1 MRHRLQPLAIFM
13 NRQDSITLGK
23 IIFSFT
29 FMFLFLP
36 WLVLVK
42 KVAVPEWMPQLLV
55 SLIWALT
62 FITGKMDDNDKSDTR
77 LYKILDSLLI
87 CVLFPLMLW
96 SIAAV
101 FNH

>member
-1 MRHRLQPLAIFM
+1 MIAHQTAGLAPNCPLPRGGGPGWGQRFKFQKTYAFAWF
-13 NRQDSITLGK
+13 GK
-23 IIFSFT
+23 RS
-29 FMFLFLP
+29 
-36 WLVLVK
+36 
-42 KVAVPEWMPQLLV
+42 
-55 SLIWALT
+55 IWALT
-62 FITGKMDDNDKSDTR
+62 FITGKMDDKDKADTR